1 MTNPDSSTMP
11 PSKPLDPESTAV
23 QSYLSTLQAI
33 VSRMATT
40 SANCKTWCITL
51 TSALLVVVA
60 DKGKVNFVWVT
71 LIPVLLFCFLDA
83 YYLAQERAFRE
94 SYNDVVRRIHNGT
107 ATTQDLFK
115 VAPVRGFNIA
125 QFTFASLSSF
135 AIYPFYLTL
144 LGMIG
149 LSYYF
154 IR

>member
-1 MTNPDSSTMP
+1 MTNPDRSTP
-11 PSKPLDPESTAV
+11 SPSKFLDPESTAV
-23 QSYLSTLQAI
+23 QSYLTALQSI
-33 VSRMATT
+33 ISRMATN
-40 SANCKTWCITL
+40 SGNCKTWCITL

-60 DKGKVNFVWVT
+60 DRSKANFVGVA

-94 SYNDVVRRIHNGT
+94 SYNDFVRRMHNGT

-125 QFTFASLSSF
+125 QYTFGSLSSF

-144 LGMIG
+144 LSMIG